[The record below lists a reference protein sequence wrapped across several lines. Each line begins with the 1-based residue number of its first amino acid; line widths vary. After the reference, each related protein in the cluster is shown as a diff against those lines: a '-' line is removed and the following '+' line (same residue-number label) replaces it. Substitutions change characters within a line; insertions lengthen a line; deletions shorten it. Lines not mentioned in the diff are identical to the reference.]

1 MDEALQLVDSK
12 TLDTGVVY
20 LELKRAAIAYS
31 PPHTLGSPRQP
42 PQGAV
47 GFTKEQFPYAF
58 ANTLSREDSDEVY
71 ERYYVPASGNLVW
84 AGPLANFT
92 PGHQDTYVN
101 FGLQMTERYRSGS
114 GLLA

>member
-31 PPHTLGSPRQP
+31 PPHTLGS
-42 PQGAV
+42 
-47 GFTKEQFPYAF
+47 
-58 ANTLSREDSDEVY
+58 
-71 ERYYVPASGNLVW
+71 PASGNLVW

-114 GLLA
+114 GLPA